1 MQLDSSIL
9 GWLRCFESAGRL
21 LSFTKAA
28 QALNLTQSAVSQQIR
43 HLEERLGYP
52 LFERHSRGLVMTSK
66 GKALWEVTSKAFL
79 EINQTLGRLGLSHQ
93 PLQVSCSPSFALQW
107 LIPRLTI
114 FQRQQPDVPLRVIAE
129 FQSLDR
135 YAMEA
140 GGIDVAI
147 RYDPLEYPNLH
158 AETIMDEHLVAVATP
173 TYLKQHPAFATGV
186 SPDGVVL
193 LHDAAAWDGAPEFVE
208 SRVWMEAIH
217 PSWIGHLAGPQ
228 YNLSSLAISA
238 AMNHQ
243 GVAITRSALVYE
255 ELQSGRLVNVFGR
268 HVPAPARYVLIFRQP
283 EDQRIATFSAWL
295 KGECEQFDNMRRQLF
310 LA

>member
-28 QALNLTQSAVSQQIR
+28 HALNLTQSAVSQQIR

-52 LFERHSRGLVMTSK
+52 LFERHARGLVMTSK
-66 GKALWEVTSKAFL
+66 GKVLWEVTSRAFL
-79 EINQTLGRLGLSHQ
+79 DINQTLSQLGLSHR

-114 FQRQQPDVPLRVIAE
+114 FQRRQPDVPLRVIAE

-147 RYDPLEYPNLH
+147 RYDPLDYPQLH
-158 AETIMDEHLVAVATP
+158 AETVLAEHLVAVATLA
-173 TYLKQHPAFATGV
+173 YLKQHPAFAKGT
-186 SPDGVVL
+186 SLDGVVL
-193 LHDAAAWDGAPEFVE
+193 LHDAAAWDGAPEFAE
-208 SRVWMEAIH
+208 SRVWMEAVH
-217 PSWIGHLAGPQ
+217 PSWIAHLAGPQ

-243 GVAITRSALVYE
+243 GVAISRSALVYE
-255 ELQSGRLVNVFGR
+255 ELRSGRLVNVFGR
-268 HVPAPARYVLIFRQP
+268 HVPAPARYVLLCRQP
-283 EDQRIATFSAWL
+283 EDPRIAAFSAWL
-295 KGECEQFDNMRRQLF
+295 KDECEQFDKMRQQL
-310 LA
+310 LAA

>member
-52 LFERHSRGLVMTSK
+52 LFERHSRGLVLTSK
-66 GKALWEVTSKAFL
+66 GKMLWEVTSKAFL
-79 EINQTLGRLGLSHQ
+79 DINQTLGQLGVSHR

-114 FQRQQPDVPLRVIAE
+114 FQRQRPDVPLRVIAE

-147 RYDPLEYPNLH
+147 RYDPAEYHHLN
-158 AETIMDEHLVAVATP
+158 AETILEERLIAVATP
-173 TYLKQHPAFATGV
+173 AYLKQHPAFAAGV
-186 SPDGVVL
+186 SLDGVVL
-193 LHDAAAWDGAPEFVE
+193 LHDAAAWDGAPEFAE
-208 SRVWMEAIH
+208 SRVWMEAAH
-217 PSWIGHLAGPQ
+217 PAWTEHLAGPQ

-243 GVAITRSALVYE
+243 GVAISRSALVYE
-255 ELQSGRLVNVFGR
+255 ELQDGRLVNVFGK
-268 HVPAPARYVLIFRQP
+268 HVPAPARYVLLSRQP
-283 EDQRIATFSAWL
+283 EDPRIAAFSAWL
-295 KGECEQFDNMRRQLF
+295 KKECEQFDNLRQQLL